1 MAQPRIKIT
10 SDGTRGGYQ
19 SANTKIEYLNG
30 DECVDL
36 SGVIGKVEWAIDAVG
51 DGRARA
57 VLHIAFPMLEAAA
70 ENVKAVINQFL
81 PSIIEYP
88 LECECGWAG
97 SVGEATPDIDGDG
110 GLGCPDCGRLLDS
123 DIPC

>member
-10 SDGTRGGYQ
+10 SDGTTGGYQ
-19 SANTKIEYLNG
+19 STNTKIEYLDG

-36 SGVIGKVEWAIDAVG
+36 SGVIGKVEWEIDATG

-70 ENVKAVINQFL
+70 ENVKAIINQML
-81 PSIIEYP
+81 PSITEYL
-88 LECECGWAG
+88 LECECGWGG
-97 SVGEATPDIDGDG
+97 SVGEAIPDIDGDG
-110 GLGCPDCGRLLDS
+110 GPGRPVCGRLLDT